1 MAQCITWWNS
11 PVGSRIYRTALPLLL
26 LHNWNPTEPSLIH
39 WEGEKQNHYCIAL
52 EIAQLSK
59 KICQILGLLWVVP
72 INLLLKSLWPPFD
85 PLPRSKVAK
94 VNLFPSSNETL
105 NIFWQPA
112 AASPFASYFHKGLMW
127 RGVKVEI
134 SRKNSSGYDKSIFS
148 KVLWIKNFS
157 IINGTKMTS

>member
-1 MAQCITWWNS
+1 MPQCITWWNS
-11 PVGSRIYRTALPLLL
+11 PVGTRIYRTALVLLL

-127 RGVKVEI
+127 RGVKVEK
-134 SRKNSSGYDKSIFS
+134 SRKN
-148 KVLWIKNFS
+148 VLAMIKRFFGKIYKKENLVLINRIK
-157 IINGTKMTS
+157 II